1 MLPLH
6 LLHLL
11 QRKCILERSIL
22 SSTRWSMELQGLI
35 YNPDNLEAHLS
46 PEEISQELAEVS
58 SVKTKRSSVL
68 TKVTYA
74 LTAGALP
81 RRG

>member
-1 MLPLH
+1 
-6 LLHLL
+6 
-11 QRKCILERSIL
+11 
-22 SSTRWSMELQGLI
+22 MELQGLI